1 MEIQK
6 NLIGTVFKTG
16 YNVFNEKGCVIVGL
30 SQGNSYF
37 KVDLI
42 NNLLNF
48 CKNNFSFVNIMN
60 ADKPSIYTY
69 LALGHSLE
77 KSVKKANKNGKLL
90 TNHCNKFIS
99 KSLSS
104 KFNLFDWGVEIDS
117 NKIYQDEL
125 KRLKVL
131 FESNLKFKD
140 DVCNTTKSVLEN
152 KILDVSKLDLGIS
165 IGVNYLLCELAFLSV
180 SCDLFG
186 IDKIAYI
193 YHNRWEVFENF
204 VNGVYDGKI
213 NKNVG
218 FIIVR

>member
-48 CKNNFSFVNIMN
+48 CKNNFSFVHIMN

-69 LALGHSLE
+69 LALGYSLE
-77 KSVKKANKNGKLL
+77 KSVKKANKNGNLL
-90 TNHCNKFIS
+90 KNHCTNFIL

-104 KFNLFDWGVEIDS
+104 KFNLFNWGFEIES
-117 NKIYQDEL
+117 NKIYRDEL
-125 KRLKVL
+125 NRLKNL
-131 FESNLKFKD
+131 FEFNLEFKT
-140 DVCNTTKSVLEN
+140 DVRNTTKSVLEN

-213 NKNVG
+213 NKHIG